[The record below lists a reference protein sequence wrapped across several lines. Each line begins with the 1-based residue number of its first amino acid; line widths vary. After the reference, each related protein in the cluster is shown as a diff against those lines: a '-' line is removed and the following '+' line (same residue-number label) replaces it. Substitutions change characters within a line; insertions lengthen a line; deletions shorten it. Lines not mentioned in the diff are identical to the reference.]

1 MPSITLSGLAA
12 TTADGRTLF
21 ANLDLNFDGGRT
33 GLVGRNGVG
42 KSSLAMKFANRF
54 GYAPLLEAPEENP
67 FLSKFY
73 RDSARYALPTQLFF
87 LFQRID
93 QLREITQRDL
103 FSELIV
109 SDFMI
114 EKDPLFASLTLSD
127 EELSLYRKIYEVQ
140 RPQAPAA
147 DLVVVLQASADSLI
161 ERIRQRGVP
170 MEQSMSEDYL
180 RSLSEAYTDYYHHYD
195 QSQLLIVNTDQL
207 NPIDREKD
215 FDALIQQIANYR
227 GRRSFFNALHD

>member
-1 MPSITLSGLAA
+1 
-12 TTADGRTLF
+12 
-21 ANLDLNFDGGRT
+21 
-33 GLVGRNGVG
+33 
-42 KSSLAMKFANRF
+42 MKFANRF

-103 FSELIV
+103 FSELVV

-180 RSLSEAYTDYYHHYD
+180 RSLSEAYTNYFHHYD
-195 QSQLLIVNTDQL
+195 QSPLLIVNTDQL

>member
-1 MPSITLSGLAA
+1 
-12 TTADGRTLF
+12 
-21 ANLDLNFDGGRT
+21 
-33 GLVGRNGVG
+33 
-42 KSSLAMKFANRF
+42 MKFASRF
-54 GYAPLLEAPEENP
+54 GYSPLLEAPEGNP

-93 QLREITQRDL
+93 QLREVAQRDL
-103 FSELIV
+103 FAELIV

-127 EELSLYRKIYEVQ
+127 EELSLYRKIYEAQ

-147 DLVVVLQASADSLI
+147 DLVVVLQASAESLI

-180 RSLSEAYTDYYHHYD
+180 RRLSEAYTSYFHHYD
-195 QSQLLIVNTDQL
+195 QSPLLIVNTDQL
-207 NPIDREKD
+207 NPIDREDD
-215 FDALIQQIANYR
+215 FDALIQQIAGYR

>member
-1 MPSITLSGLAA
+1 
-12 TTADGRTLF
+12 
-21 ANLDLNFDGGRT
+21 
-33 GLVGRNGVG
+33 
-42 KSSLAMKFANRF
+42 MKFANRF

-180 RSLSEAYTDYYHHYD
+180 RSLSEAYTNYFHHYD
-195 QSQLLIVNTDQL
+195 QSPLLIVNTDQL

>member
-1 MPSITLSGLAA
+1 
-12 TTADGRTLF
+12 
-21 ANLDLNFDGGRT
+21 
-33 GLVGRNGVG
+33 
-42 KSSLAMKFANRF
+42 MKFANRF

-180 RSLSEAYTDYYHHYD
+180 RSLSEAYTNYFHHYD
-195 QSQLLIVNTDQL
+195 QSPLLIVNTDQL

-227 GRRSFFNALHD
+227 GRRSFFNALYD